1 MVQKKHNKV
10 DAYKKYTPTQKNMSR
25 RIVDKMPDW
34 LLRMTGTNVC
44 LFFWG
49 SLLWLIG
56 SNTHQY
62 DPEYDAHVGP
72 LMEQRT
78 YSEAFKDAYW
88 PMVNGKFVPEFS
100 WYVNVSMVL
109 VGALLLLAQNVNAAN
124 KERKRDLESA
134 RNQID
139 IMLKIDELAK
149 AHNLDAT
156 AAKKML
162 TVAPEIV
169 KHMSADSR
177 VYFDMIM
184 DGKISVNDENFVNI
198 ATAVMAGHLQSHP
211 EDLQLVKNVFE
222 KQENKFDMNTII
234 KYANNNIKK

>member
-1 MVQKKHNKV
+1 MVQKKQNNM
-10 DAYKKYTPTQKNMSR
+10 DAYKKYTPTQKNMSQ
-25 RIVDKMPDW
+25 RIADKMPDW
-34 LLRMTGTNVC
+34 LLRMTGVNVC
-44 LFFWG
+44 LFLWG
-49 SLLWLIG
+49 SILWAIG

-62 DPEYDAHVGP
+62 DSEFDARVGP
-72 LMEQRT
+72 LVEQRT
-78 YSEAFKDAYW
+78 YGKAFKDAYW
-88 PMVNGKFVPEFS
+88 PIKGGEYAPDSS
-100 WYVNVSMVL
+100 WHLNVSMVL
-109 VGALLLLAQNVNAAN
+109 VCALLLLAQNVNAAN
-124 KERKRDLESA
+124 KERKRDLKSA

-139 IMLKIDELAK
+139 IMLKIDGLAK
-149 AHNLDAT
+149 EHNLDAT

-169 KHMSADSR
+169 KHMSEDSR
-177 VYFDMIM
+177 VYFDLIM

-234 KYANNNIKK
+234 KYANNNIEK